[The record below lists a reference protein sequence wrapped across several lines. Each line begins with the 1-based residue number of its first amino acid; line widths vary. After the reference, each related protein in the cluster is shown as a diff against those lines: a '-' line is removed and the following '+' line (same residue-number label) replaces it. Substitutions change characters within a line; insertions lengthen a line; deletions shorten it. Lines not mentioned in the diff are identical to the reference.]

1 MSRRTILSAAA
12 CTAAIAGIVTGSAGA
27 ASHKSSHA
35 RASHAP
41 AITELRLTA
50 SNAQLAACM
59 PHASVKVTDIS
70 TTDQLGFDVLN
81 VRARAL
87 APDRSYTIFLLQ
99 QACAPFG
106 AAQYLA
112 EDVSERRKLC

>member
-27 ASHKSSHA
+27 ASHKPSHA

-41 AITELRLTA
+41 TITQLRLTA

-87 APDRSYTIFLLQ
+87 AP
-99 QACAPFG
+99 
-106 AAQYLA
+106 
-112 EDVSERRKLC
+112 